1 MERCLLFWTRTI
13 IVRKLLFIKK
23 LCKYK
28 QIIKKINWKTLVS
41 NYSVHPICLFT
52 NKYNNGYVSLLYMYY
67 IITLQQAI
75 RDEIMLFFSIESVFT
90 CKHHIVMRNLVTVC
104 IYLHLRSCWELEQA
118 FNEIGEALP
127 LILTQT
133 KWKRG
138 KMNVGGTHSILVESI
153 RECRQG
159 SNQRRA
165 SYMLTIMFS

>member
-67 IITLQQAI
+67 IITSQQKFHEIAI
-75 RDEIMLFFSIESVFT
+75 CVFT

-153 RECRQG
+153 RV
-159 SNQRRA
+159 
-165 SYMLTIMFS
+165 